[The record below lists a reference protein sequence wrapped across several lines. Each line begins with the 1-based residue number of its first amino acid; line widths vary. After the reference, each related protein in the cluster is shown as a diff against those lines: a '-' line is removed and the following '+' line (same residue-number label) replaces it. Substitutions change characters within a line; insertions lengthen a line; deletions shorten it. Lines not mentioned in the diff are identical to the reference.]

1 MNIFKKLFST
11 NRLKQEIDNDDKND
25 KKALRRTFLFAL
37 FLGTV
42 FILTSIIINYV
53 IEPCINQTKI
63 LFCVR
68 IFVDFLQNFG
78 IAIIIAYIFSFVSST
93 QTFINFIRDRL
104 VSIIITKDFLSK
116 VSNDERREMTKKI
129 LKSTKEHIYSGV
141 EDYFNKHITQSLSLF
156 ETHFRSSFQINSI
169 AKFDVNKNIVRVDS
183 ELRYRMYKASGS
195 FEKLNIGFE
204 DEPVEV
210 QPIEIYSPDGKKKV
224 IETKLMYKDEL
235 ESKGI
240 ETNFINDSSLKK
252 ESFAELGKEMEQYNY
267 LDVVNRYTEY
277 GNDHW
282 HLFILRITNPCD
294 KLSIYLSCD
303 NGLIIKKFIPF
314 GNPNR
319 FYINCRDENRI
330 IDIFCNEWIEA
341 GLGVAILIAK
351 KENLENN

>member
-1 MNIFKKLFST
+1 
-11 NRLKQEIDNDDKND
+11 
-25 KKALRRTFLFAL
+25 LFAL
-37 FLGTV
+37 FLGIV
-42 FILTSIIINYV
+42 LILVSIIINYV

-63 LFCVR
+63 LFC
-68 IFVDFLQNFG
+68 INIIVDLLKNFG

-104 VSIIITKDFLSK
+104 VSIIITKDFLGK

-156 ETHFRSSFQINSI
+156 ETQFRSSFQLNSI

-183 ELRYRMYKASGS
+183 ELRYRMYKVSDN

-204 DEPVEV
+204 DEAVEV
-210 QPIEIYSPDGKKKV
+210 QPIEIYSPDGKKTIIKPN
-224 IETKLMYKDEL
+224 LMRKDEL
-235 ESKGI
+235 ALQGI
-240 ETNFINDSSLKK
+240 ETNLKNDLSLIK
-252 ESFAELGKEMEQYNY
+252 ESFAQLGKEFEQYNY
-267 LDVVNRYTEY
+267 LDVVNRYTEF

-282 HLFILRITNPCD
+282 HLFTLRITTPCD

-303 NGLIIKKFIPF
+303 SGLIIKKYIPF
-314 GNPNR
+314 GEPNS
-319 FYINCRDENRI
+319 FNINCRDENRI

-351 KENLENN
+351 KEDIEGKKKEKTEKTKH